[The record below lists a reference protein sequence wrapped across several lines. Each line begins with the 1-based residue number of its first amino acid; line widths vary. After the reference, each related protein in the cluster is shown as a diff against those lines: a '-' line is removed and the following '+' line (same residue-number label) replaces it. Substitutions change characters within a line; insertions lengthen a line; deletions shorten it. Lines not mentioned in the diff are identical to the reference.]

1 MHRNVFFSNLQGN
14 CKISSVDA
22 SEALV
27 SDSSFIVKYIR
38 RSTKTIVHVRYSK
51 GFRDKIARFFTAPLS
66 RKTQR
71 RLEHKG
77 GGGGGHKDNHTSF
90 II

>member
-1 MHRNVFFSNLQGN
+1 MIFFNLQGN

-38 RSTKTIVHVRYSK
+38 RSGKTIVHVRYIKS
-51 GFRDKIARFFTAPLS
+51 FRDKNAGF
-66 RKTQR
+66 
-71 RLEHKG
+71 
-77 GGGGGHKDNHTSF
+77 
-90 II
+90 